1 VLAVCFVGYHRVHTG
16 RLVGESLIHDLRNHI
31 FEHLQRMDMG
41 FFHRTRIGRI
51 ISRMTSDSEYVRAG
65 LQDAVFISAVNAGQ
79 MLVAAAILVWTSWRL
94 ALVVLC
100 FTPIYYLYYYH
111 FRRKLSEAHRAGA
124 ESMSRVTANL
134 AESVVGV
141 RVTQGYARQDLNAHL
156 FGELVEDHAQN
167 NLAIARAA
175 GTFSPMLEWLNQ
187 IVIAT
192 IVIFGGIL
200 VLHFNEPVDILITFY
215 LMASLMLDPVA
226 SLGQQYNTAVQAM
239 AGAERVFRMVDQQ
252 PSFTDPPDAIRLPP
266 ISGRVEFRKLT
277 FGYDP
282 AKPVLHEINFV
293 AEPGMTVAL
302 VGHTGSGK
310 SSIIN
315 LISKFYQPTS
325 GEVLIDGID
334 IRRVDSESL
343 HRQMG
348 IVLQNNFLFTGTVIE
363 NIRVGKP
370 GASDAEVLEAVKA
383 IDALDL
389 LEALPEGLSSQV
401 GERGGNIS
409 LGQRQLVCFARAML
423 ADPRIIILDEATSA
437 VDTMTEVRIQRALSI
452 LLKGRTS
459 FVVAHR
465 LSTIRHADI
474 VLVLDRGRIVE
485 RGTHTQ
491 LLTTG
496 GVYANLY
503 RQFIRASEV

>member
-1 VLAVCFVGYHRVHTG
+1 
-16 RLVGESLIHDLRNHI
+16 
-31 FEHLQRMDMG
+31 M
-41 FFHRTRIGRI
+41 
-51 ISRMTSDSEYVRAG
+51 
-65 LQDAVFISAVNAGQ
+65 
-79 MLVAAAILVWTSWRL
+79 AATILVYASWRL
-94 ALVVLC
+94 ALIVLC
-100 FTPIYYLYYYH
+100 FTPIYYLYYFY
-111 FRRKLSEAHRAGA
+111 FRRKLTDAHRAGQ

-134 AESVVGV
+134 AESVVGI
-141 RVTQGYARQDLNAHL
+141 RVTQGYARQDVNAKM
-156 FGELVEDHAQN
+156 FGELVEDHAGY

-192 IVIFGGIL
+192 IIVAGGTL
-200 VLHFNEPVDILITFY
+200 VLHYDQPVDILITFY
-215 LMASLMLDPVA
+215 LMANLMLDPVA
-226 SLGQQYNTAVQAM
+226 SLGQQYNIAVQAM
-239 AGAERVFRMVDQQ
+239 AGAERVFRLVDTQ
-252 PSFTDPPDAIRLPP
+252 PSISDPPEAIRLPP
-266 ISGRVEFRKLT
+266 IKGRVEFRNLT

-282 AKPVLHEINFV
+282 AKPVLHEINFA
-293 AEPGMTVAL
+293 AEPGQTVAL

-315 LISKFYQPTS
+315 LISKFYLPTR
-325 GEVLIDGID
+325 GEVLVDGHEIRAID
-334 IRRVDSESL
+334 SKSL
-343 HRQMG
+343 HKQMG
-348 IVLQNNFLFTGTVIE
+348 IVLQNNFLFTGTVME
-363 NIRVGKP
+363 NIRVGRA
-370 GASDAEVLEAVKA
+370 GASDAEVTEAA
-383 IDALDL
+383 RRIDALDM
-389 LEALPEGLSSQV
+389 LEALPEGLHTQV
-401 GERGGNIS
+401 GERGGSIS

-437 VDTMTEVRIQRALSI
+437 VDTMTEVKIQQALSI

-485 RGTHTQ
+485 RGTHNQ